1 MYTSNFFQIFTLSS
15 FYAFKSIFSWYVFF
29 TLFDAIKTGC
39 DITCNTCTRSR
50 CVLGQTTCSKRL
62 HQHNVEV
69 SIYLQLEVKPYL
81 HTKQQTWSRLTSS
94 DVYDELTS
102 AQTKKGKKTGNW
114 MFRTVRSPRGFS
126 LVSPCDYFCM
136 WRPRYLILWPR
147 LTVTSDSVTSY
158 IWLKIWNSVRGSSP
172 LTRWGTVKHTANKLW
187 HPTGKFQ
194 NHINHHK
201 VNASKQIWI
210 KEYDHDEP
218 YLHQL
223 HMRRTDPVQTS
234 HREHHCTYKSI
245 SRATSR

>member
-1 MYTSNFFQIFTLSS
+1 MTSWHQLKPRREKKLETE
-15 FYAFKSIFSWYVFF
+15 
-29 TLFDAIKTGC
+29 
-39 DITCNTCTRSR
+39 
-50 CVLGQTTCSKRL
+50 CSE
-62 HQHNVEV
+62 Q
-69 SIYLQLEVKPYL
+69 
-81 HTKQQTWSRLTSS
+81 
-94 DVYDELTS
+94 
-102 AQTKKGKKTGNW
+102 
-114 MFRTVRSPRGFS
+114 FRSPRGFS

-218 YLHQL
+218 LSSSAPHEEDRPGSNIPQGTSLHL
-223 HMRRTDPVQTS
+223 
-234 HREHHCTYKSI
+234 
-245 SRATSR
+245 